1 MAKKLNDEKFNAI
14 CESYGLVRP
23 LYKPVKCF
31 WTLPPCSQS
40 YKSFARKECR
50 LHCGSVYIVCSELL
64 YDFSHTLSARNS
76 VVVKNEDELHKAL
89 ISMMKEYSEI
99 IKQERKRKIEEL

>member
-1 MAKKLNDEKFNAI
+1 MTKKLNDENFNAI
-14 CESYGLVRP
+14 CKSYGLVRP

-50 LHCGSVYIVCSELL
+50 PHCGSVYIVCCELL

-76 VVVKNEDELHKAL
+76 VVVNNEEELQNAL
-89 ISMMKEYSEI
+89 TSMMKEYREL
-99 IKQERKRKIEEL
+99 IKNERKRKIEEL